1 MPNIDVILSDFL
13 RLKAACDEMS
23 SKKIVVGIV
32 GEVDSEVLKVAQI
45 HEYGTEKMPER
56 SFLRASFDA
65 DREKLGSL
73 VSEQVNKVIDGRASA
88 TAAANAIGAQAAQ
101 MVQNFIDDALMVG
114 VGSVTILHGKGTGAL
129 KEEIRRYLR
138 TVPDI
143 AGVADEHADRG
154 GAGITVV
161 TFGSE

>member
-1 MPNIDVILSDFL
+1 MPNIDAILSDFL
-13 RLKAACDEMS
+13 RLKSACEEMS

-73 VSEQVNKVIDGRASA
+73 VSEQVNKVIDERASA
-88 TAAANAIGAQAAQ
+88 TAAANAAQAAQ
-101 MVQNFIDDALMVG
+101 MVQNFIDDNRVKPPSNFSKKTQHTTLYE
-114 VGSVTILHGKGTGAL
+114 TGTHIRDRIAY
-129 KEEIRRYLR
+129 KVEE
-138 TVPDI
+138 
-143 AGVADEHADRG
+143 
-154 GAGITVV
+154 
-161 TFGSE
+161 

>member
-1 MPNIDVILSDFL
+1 MPNIDAILSDFL
-13 RLKAACDEMS
+13 RLKSACEEMS

-101 MVQNFIDDALMVG
+101 MVQ
-114 VGSVTILHGKGTGAL
+114 LH
-129 KEEIRRYLR
+129 RR
-138 TVPDI
+138 
-143 AGVADEHADRG
+143 
-154 GAGITVV
+154 
-161 TFGSE
+161 